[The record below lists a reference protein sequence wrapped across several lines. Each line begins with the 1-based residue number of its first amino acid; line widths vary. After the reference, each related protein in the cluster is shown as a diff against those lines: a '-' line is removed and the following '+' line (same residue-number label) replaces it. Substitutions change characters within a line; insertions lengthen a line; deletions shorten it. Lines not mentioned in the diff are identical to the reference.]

1 MTPTNLYPMS
11 NSCRN
16 ETIKQLVESYTVG
29 QFNELYLS
37 DEAFRKFAR
46 QVYTYF
52 DNMRPGTRLRLTAY
66 QGRKLEWVLLTYVAF
81 YFEGAHWLEFYIT
94 DEYTAVVRR
103 NIPRKELQRDIDSWL
118 KWKREHQ
125 R

>member
-1 MTPTNLYPMS
+1 MTLTNLYPMN

-46 QVYTYF
+46 KVYTYF

-103 NIPRKELQRDIDSWL
+103 NIPREELQRDIDSWL
-118 KWKREHQ
+118 KWKREHLH
-125 R
+125 

>member
-1 MTPTNLYPMS
+1 MS

-16 ETIKQLVESYTVG
+16 EAIKQFVESYTVG

-37 DEAFRKFAR
+37 DEAFRKYAKK
-46 QVYTYF
+46 VYAYF
-52 DNMRPGTRLRLTAY
+52 DKMRPGTCLRLTSY

-81 YFEGAHWLEFYIT
+81 YFEGAHWLEFFISDDYNTI
-94 DEYTAVVRR
+94 VRR
-103 NIPRKELQRDIDSWL
+103 NIAPEDFDREVEQWL

>member
-1 MTPTNLYPMS
+1 MS

-52 DNMRPGTRLRLTAY
+52 DNMRSGTCLRLSSY
-66 QGRKLEWVLLTYVAF
+66 QGQKLEWLLLTYVAF
-81 YFEGAHWLEFYIT
+81 YFEGAHWLEFFISDDYNTI
-94 DEYTAVVRR
+94 VRR
-103 NIPRKELQRDIDSWL
+103 NIAPEDFDREVEQWL
-118 KWKREHQ
+118 NWKKEHQ
-125 R
+125 H

>member
-1 MTPTNLYPMS
+1 MN
-11 NSCRN
+11 NSYRN

-29 QFNELYLS
+29 QFNELYLA
-37 DEAFRKFAR
+37 DVEFRKFAR

-81 YFEGAHWLEFYIT
+81 YFEGAHWLEFFISDDYNTI
-94 DEYTAVVRR
+94 VRR
-103 NIPRKELQRDIDSWL
+103 NIAPEDFDREVEQWL
-118 KWKREHQ
+118 NWKKEHQ
-125 R
+125 H

>member
-1 MTPTNLYPMS
+1 MN

-29 QFNELYLS
+29 QFNELYLADS
-37 DEAFRKFAR
+37 EFRKFAR

-103 NIPRKELQRDIDSWL
+103 NIPREELQRDIDSWL

-125 R
+125 H

>member
-1 MTPTNLYPMS
+1 MN
-11 NSCRN
+11 NSFRN
-16 ETIKQLVESYTVG
+16 ETVRTLVQSYTVA
-29 QFNELYLS
+29 QFNEKYLA
-37 DEAFRKFAR
+37 DKEFRKFAR

-81 YFEGAHWLEFYIT
+81 YFEGAHWLEFFISDDYNTI
-94 DEYTAVVRR
+94 VRR
-103 NIPRKELQRDIDSWL
+103 NIAPEDFDREVEQWL
-118 KWKREHQ
+118 KWKREHL

>member
-1 MTPTNLYPMS
+1 MN
-11 NSCRN
+11 NSFRN
-16 ETIKQLVESYTVG
+16 ETVRTLVQSYTVG
-29 QFNELYLS
+29 QFNEKYLA
-37 DEAFRKFAR
+37 DKEFRKFAR
-46 QVYTYF
+46 QVHTYF

-103 NIPRKELQRDIDSWL
+103 NIPREELQRDIDSWL

>member
-1 MTPTNLYPMS
+1 MN
-11 NSCRN
+11 NSFRN
-16 ETIKQLVESYTVG
+16 ETVRTLVQSYTVA
-29 QFNELYLS
+29 QFNEKYLA
-37 DEAFRKFAR
+37 DKEFRKFAR

-103 NIPRKELQRDIDSWL
+103 NIAPEDFDREVEQWL

>member
-1 MTPTNLYPMS
+1 MN
-11 NSCRN
+11 NSYRN

-29 QFNELYLS
+29 QFNELYLA
-37 DEAFRKFAR
+37 DGEFRKFAR

-81 YFEGAHWLEFYIT
+81 YFEGAHWLEFFISDDYNTILL
-94 DEYTAVVRR
+94 R
-103 NIPRKELQRDIDSWL
+103 NIAPEDFDREVEQWL

>member
-1 MTPTNLYPMS
+1 MNSYPMN

-103 NIPRKELQRDIDSWL
+103 NIPREELQRDIDSWL

>member
-1 MTPTNLYPMS
+1 MN
-11 NSCRN
+11 NSYRN

-29 QFNELYLS
+29 QFNELYLA
-37 DEAFRKFAR
+37 DVEFRKFAR

-81 YFEGAHWLEFYIT
+81 YFESLHWLEFYIS
-94 DEYTAVVRR
+94 DDYTAVCRR
-103 NIPRKELQRDIDSWL
+103 NTTPEEREKDIRAYL
-118 KWKREHQ
+118 KWKAQHG
-125 R
+125 

>member
-1 MTPTNLYPMS
+1 MNLYPMS

-29 QFNELYLS
+29 QFNELYLA
-37 DEAFRKFAR
+37 DGEFRKFAR

-103 NIPRKELQRDIDSWL
+103 NIPREELQRDIDSWL
-118 KWKREHQ
+118 KWERQHQ

>member
-1 MTPTNLYPMS
+1 MN
-11 NSCRN
+11 NSFRN
-16 ETIKQLVESYTVG
+16 ETVRTLVQSYTVA
-29 QFNELYLS
+29 QFNEKYLA
-37 DEAFRKFAR
+37 DKEFRKFAR
-46 QVYTYF
+46 KVYTYF
-52 DNMRPGTRLRLTAY
+52 DNMRHGTRLRLTAY

-103 NIPRKELQRDIDSWL
+103 NIPREELQRDIDSWL